1 MWECSLS
8 LWKSNMHILDKE
20 LVRYSP
26 KEKRLCFDAILY
38 IFYICVQKV
47 WKKWADN
54 KQHSKTL
61 KTKADKD
68 VHWGPTTVIQ
78 LVLMP
83 SAFILPI
90 TSWVLCQS
98 FTM

>member
-20 LVRYSP
+20 LVRSSP

-54 KQHSKTL
+54 K
-61 KTKADKD
+61 
-68 VHWGPTTVIQ
+68 
-78 LVLMP
+78 
-83 SAFILPI
+83 
-90 TSWVLCQS
+90 
-98 FTM
+98 